1 MYSIHSARFLD
12 ALYCLHCG
20 VCSVDSV
27 VCSVHAKCFQ
37 LCCDRV
43 TRKKWRKLSNLPAKF
58 KIALEPG
65 SWIRHFLL
73 VCGYPWQLSILNNDL
88 GHQDPIGHPV
98 PSPHQPRALN
108 SSQNASL
115 SDLSPFT
122 SAILWSRSKKDQ
134 IWQQVV
140 FAKTGRPPTLGH
152 GEEIS
157 IVVSCSY
164 YSSFSYFSPCSSYV
178 LLSPG
183 QLQI

>member
-1 MYSIHSARFLD
+1 MLRPSYTKEMTSTVKSASKIQNCFGARFLD
-12 ALYCLHCG
+12 PALSLG
-20 VCSVDSV
+20 VC
-27 VCSVHAKCFQ
+27 
-37 LCCDRV
+37 
-43 TRKKWRKLSNLPAKF
+43 
-58 KIALEPG
+58 
-65 SWIRHFLL
+65 
-73 VCGYPWQLSILNNDL
+73 YPWQLSILNNDL

-122 SAILWSRSKKDQ
+122 SAILWSRGKKDQ

-164 YSSFSYFSPCSSYV
+164 YSSYSYFSPCSSYV

>member
-73 VCGYPWQLSILNNDL
+73 VCGYPWQLSILNNDF

-98 PSPHQPRALN
+98 PSPQQPRALID
-108 SSQNASL
+108 SQLPSL
-115 SDLSPFT
+115 ISLFIFVWSISEANPKNNWMRGEQ
-122 SAILWSRSKKDQ
+122 ACLLWSR
-134 IWQQVV
+134 
-140 FAKTGRPPTLGH
+140 TRPWKFRL
-152 GEEIS
+152 
-157 IVVSCSY
+157 SCNK
-164 YSSFSYFSPCSSYV
+164 
-178 LLSPG
+178 
-183 QLQI
+183 